1 MFIAPSFSF
10 KVMISTA
17 RDCVIISSRVCN
29 LHQTWKWL
37 HQTITLHDFL
47 IKATSTARV
56 DKITLGDKF

>member
-1 MFIAPSFSF
+1 MFISSSCRT
-10 KVMISTA
+10 KVMINCA
-17 RDCVIISSRVCN
+17 RDCVIISARVCN

-56 DKITLGDKF
+56 DKITLGENF